1 MNTLEVKSIK
11 LSQPAARVIR
21 SLNEWLEVRGAP
33 LSIRLE
39 RQKPNHMT
47 STQAKAKSA
56 NALATSM
63 HRHQIHPATEGLQ
76 LRKQDMPCQCTAIK
90 DTTDAY
96 GFALGDCAGRTDATA
111 LSRG

>member
-47 STQAKAKSA
+47 STQAK
-56 NALATSM
+56 
-63 HRHQIHPATEGLQ
+63 
-76 LRKQDMPCQCTAIK
+76 D
-90 DTTDAY
+90 
-96 GFALGDCAGRTDATA
+96 
-111 LSRG
+111 LSVN